1 MFTDYSGNDEND
13 ENADTTLSSKTSRA
27 SQQRKKKLKKRQVKR
42 KINFRQPEYA
52 YSPSVLQEI
61 EANTNSP
68 KPQLKSTLGRKLDAK
83 SIAFVA
89 HFRDIWSELY
99 YDECSDKLV
108 FPVRAR
114 VVSMMM
120 LTLYDDS
127 LDKTLNC
134 DEGADQTKEP
144 IHKDEY
150 MCSGTVIEVASVSN
164 SNR

>member
-1 MFTDYSGNDEND
+1 M
-13 ENADTTLSSKTSRA
+13 
-27 SQQRKKKLKKRQVKR
+27 KR

-52 YSPSVLQEI
+52 YSPSVLQELDS
-61 EANTNSP
+61 NTNSP
-68 KPQLKSTLGRKLDAK
+68 KLQPRTALGRKLDAK

-127 LDKTLNC
+127 LDKTLIS
-134 DEGADQTKEP
+134 DEGPDQNKEP